1 MDLIFATLTIAIKIS
16 RNKIKEFFGEKVN
29 DKLLAIFFFSLLL
42 SRLSDSLFWI
52 FFAESL
58 QWRRTNGIQDFICF
72 LFLQKSRNKTLETY
86 ILTFCIFCFIEES
99 KDFLVNK
106 MFYKFIIFHW

>member
-52 FFAESL
+52 FLLNHCNGAE
-58 QWRRTNGIQDFICF
+58 RTVFKI
-72 LFLQKSRNKTLETY
+72 LFVFY
-86 ILTFCIFCFIEES
+86 FCKKVEIKHLKLIS
-99 KDFLVNK
+99 
-106 MFYKFIIFHW
+106 